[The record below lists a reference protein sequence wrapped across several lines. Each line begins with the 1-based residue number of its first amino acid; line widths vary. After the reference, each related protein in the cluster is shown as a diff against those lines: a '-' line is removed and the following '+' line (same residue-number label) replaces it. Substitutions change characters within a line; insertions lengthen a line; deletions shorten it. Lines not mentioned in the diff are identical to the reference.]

1 MQDLITTTEPTMSR
15 PSGYIYVIQSKK
27 GLTKVGSSRNS
38 PGSRIQCHRA
48 TLAIADDEVAFTWV
62 SERHQRYRQSE
73 RHLIYALGKYS
84 HAGREWFS
92 GVGFDDVVDR
102 AKALIDYSDI
112 PVSRREIQ
120 AKQESDLAFD
130 SLFEGKILTTE
141 KEIGDREDMAAAFAI
156 ADMLIAH
163 MNILAFWGEGD
174 RRVKRNQLA
183 IYISGLDASQRA
195 DLMWE
200 CHELVD
206 NDDMQAWF
214 ELFDTAEA
222 YTMELVKNE
231 LPEQY
236 ERIQELKSKIA

>member
-1 MQDLITTTEPTMSR
+1 MQDLITTTEPTMRR

-27 GLTKVGSSRNS
+27 GLTKVGCSRNS
-38 PGSRIQCHRA
+38 PESRIQCHRA

-73 RHLIYALGKYS
+73 RNLICALGEYS

-92 GVGFDDVVDR
+92 DVVFDEVVDL
-102 AKALIDYSDI
+102 AKALIDYRDI
-112 PVSRREIQ
+112 PVSPREIKATQ
-120 AKQESDLAFD
+120 KSDLLLD

-141 KEIGDREDMAAAFAI
+141 KEIAGRADMASAFAI

-174 RRVKRNQLA
+174 HGVKRNQLA
-183 IYISGLDASQRA
+183 IYISGLDVGQRA
-195 DLMWE
+195 DLMCE

-206 NDDMQAWF
+206 NDDVQGWF

-222 YTMELVKNE
+222 YTMELLKKE
-231 LPEQY
+231 LPEHY
-236 ERIQELKSKIA
+236 ERIQELKSRTA